1 MFQKSQPKMLENKQF
16 KQKLRGDVVDNLD
29 KVFVAHSNLSQLVC
43 KNNNLKKKIK
53 FYYFKDV
60 LKSLHANA
68 TSITARLQMVKM
80 GRDQL
85 HLVKPMTI

>member
-43 KNNNLKKKIK
+43 KNNNFQSLKK
-53 FYYFKDV
+53 
-60 LKSLHANA
+60 N
-68 TSITARLQMVKM
+68 
-80 GRDQL
+80 
-85 HLVKPMTI
+85 